1 RADGPVA
8 ATKNRPPT
16 GAISWTPD
24 QPHSGDTVTFTAQ
37 ATDPD
42 GDPITATWDLDGDG
56 TFEATGTTV
65 TSRWTSR
72 GIRPVTLKLT
82 DARGAFTI
90 VRRPIEI
97 LNAAPVAAF
106 TTGPA

>member
-1 RADGPVA
+1 
-8 ATKNRPPT
+8 
-16 GAISWTPD
+16 
-24 QPHSGDTVTFTAQ
+24 
-37 ATDPD
+37 
-42 GDPITATWDLDGDG
+42 
-56 TFEATGTTV
+56 FEATGTTV

-106 TTGPA
+106 TTGPASPLADEPVTFTSQSTDPDGGTLDITQAWDLDGDGAFDDADGPIARATFTAGEH